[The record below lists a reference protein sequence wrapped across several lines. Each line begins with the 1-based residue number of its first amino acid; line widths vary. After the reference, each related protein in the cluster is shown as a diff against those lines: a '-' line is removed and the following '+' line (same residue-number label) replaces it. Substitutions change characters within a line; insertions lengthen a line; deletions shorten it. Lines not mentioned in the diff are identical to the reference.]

1 MVDNSIA
8 LRVETPDIA
17 NSFIR
22 GQESAQRQQMNSLNM
37 AATRQN
43 MATQQREQGREEA
56 LELMNLL
63 GSIGLGAMGGKIDGQ
78 ADPKMWEEG
87 LDYLDQSGLGV
98 DTKPYRGKPELARLL
113 VDSSISATDRIRQA
127 REDRE
132 FQLSLERFDK
142 ELTTAAA
149 NLDIN
154 RQRLDLQRD
163 RTRIAQDKA
172 DQPPKLSAT
181 ELKAVHEAEDS
192 LPGID
197 SSISQLERALEL
209 NETAFSGFGAGMR
222 GAVGAKTADWM
233 TPDWVADK
241 AGSEAT
247 SEYQAIMT
255 GEAATAM
262 SAALKGATTDK
273 ELGIFMDII
282 GDVSKPPKVRKQAI
296 DRLLELA
303 KAHRAKATKR
313 IEELRNVAPAQQ
325 QGSGSGIEPGT
336 EQDGYR
342 YTGGDPA
349 DEASWE
355 MLE

>member
-22 GQESAQRQQMNSLNM
+22 GRDAAQREQINSLNM
-37 AATRQN
+37 DATRQN

-56 LELMNLL
+56 LQLMNLL
-63 GSIGLGAMGGKIDGQ
+63 GSIGLGAMNGKIDGT
-78 ADPKMWEEG
+78 ADPKLWEEG
-87 LDYLDQSGLGV
+87 LDFLDQSGLGV
-98 DTKPYRGKPELARLL
+98 DTKPYRGKPEMARLL
-113 VDSSISATDRIRQA
+113 VDSSISATERIRQA

-154 RQRLDLQRD
+154 RQRLDLDRD
-163 RTRIAQDKA
+163 RVKVAQDKA
-172 DQPPKLSAT
+172 NKPPRLSAT
-181 ELKAVHEAEDS
+181 ELKAVHQAEDA

-209 NETAFSGFGAGMR
+209 NDKAFSGFGAGMR
-222 GAVGAKTADWM
+222 GAAGAKTADWM
-233 TPDWVADK
+233 IPDLVADK
-241 AGSEAT
+241 DGSEAT

-262 SAALKGATTDK
+262 SEALKGATTDK

-296 DRLLELA
+296 DRLLDLA
-303 KAHRAKATKR
+303 KAHRAKAVKR
-313 IEELRNVAPAQQ
+313 IEELKNVAPANQ
-325 QGSGSGIEPGT
+325 SETNTGIDIGT
-336 EQDGYR
+336 EQDGFR
-342 YTGGDPA
+342 YIGGDPG

-355 MLE
+355 LLE